1 MKLVARYISIFLVLW
16 LYTMPVFSQSDFDTI
31 KKRIVAELM
40 KPRVDDAQVSD
51 LVNTIRADGTWPG
64 INYEDVS
71 NTGFEHRIHSAN
83 MVSMARAYKNKN
95 SVWYKKKNLKT
106 AVEKALSYW
115 VANDFI
121 CENWW
126 HNQIGTP
133 DNLVTLMLIMG
144 DELPAALVEKAQPII
159 GRAHLNASGARP
171 SGDRIKIGGILAKNL
186 LFTGN
191 KTGFD
196 EVIRVIEGE
205 IKFTTGERGMQHDYS
220 FHHREDRVNN
230 TLSYGVGYAD
240 AFAEWAAYVA
250 GTGYA
255 FSADKINHLIDYYL
269 DGICKQLV
277 YGKINDPGTKNRD
290 ISRPGSFNPYST
302 AAPERLLSASDY
314 RKSELQEI
322 IRIRR
327 GDAEHSLSFGKFFW
341 QTEHYSHQR
350 PGYFTSVRMYSI
362 RNRNME
368 EPYNSEG
375 LKNHHRGDGTNYLSV
390 SGKEYNNIAPVY
402 DWQKIPGTTI
412 LQKEEMPAANQIQK
426 DGLTEFVGAVTD
438 GMYGAV
444 AFDFKS
450 PHDPLAAKKAWFFFD
465 REYVCL
471 GSGIAS
477 RGNLPVVTSL
487 NQCLLAGD
495 VTVSGSGGKRRIDR
509 GEHTIRNVQWI
520 HHDHTGYLFPES
532 AEANLLNNSQTGSW
546 YSINRQTSSSREEIS
561 MDVFKLWL
569 NHGSRVQ
576 NGTYAYVVVPGI
588 SAEEMDS
595 YSRNPATVIL
605 SNTPSVQAAG
615 HPGLGIYQMVFY
627 TSSAVELP
635 GGLRVESDMPGAV
648 MIKTDGRAVKE
659 ISVADPT
666 RKMGKMH
673 LTISGKVELN
683 GEGVTFAYDD
693 KKNQTNISITL
704 PKAVFTGSSVTVK

>member
-1 MKLVARYISIFLVLW
+1 MKLVARYFSLFLVLW

-40 KPRVDDAQVSD
+40 KPRVDDARISE
-51 LVNTIRADGTWPG
+51 LVKTMRDDGTWPG

-71 NTGFEHRIHSAN
+71 NTGFEHRVHSAN
-83 MVSMARAYKNKN
+83 MVLMARAYKTK
-95 SVWYKKKNLKT
+95 SSRWYRKKELKA

-115 VANDFI
+115 VTNDFI

-186 LFTGN
+186 LFMGD
-191 KTGFD
+191 KAGFD

-290 ISRPGSFNPYST
+290 ISRPGSFNPYGT
-302 AAPERLLSASDY
+302 ATPERLLIASDY
-314 RKSELQEI
+314 RRPELQEI
-322 IRIRR
+322 IQIRR
-327 GDAEHSLSFGKFFW
+327 GEAEHSLSFGKYFW

-350 PGYFTSVRMYSI
+350 PGYFTSVRMYST

-375 LKNHHRGDGTNYLSV
+375 LKNHHRADGTNYLSV
-390 SGKEYNNIAPVY
+390 SGKEYNNMAPVY
-402 DWQKIPGTTI
+402 DWQKIPGATI
-412 LQKEEMPAANQIQK
+412 MQKEELPAANQIQK
-426 DGLTEFVGAVTD
+426 DGLTDFVGAVSD

-450 PHDPLAAKKAWFFFD
+450 PHDPLVAKKAWFFFY

-477 RGNLPVVTSL
+477 RGTLSVVTAL
-487 NQCLLAGD
+487 NQCLLDGD
-495 VTVSGSGGKRRIDR
+495 VTVMAPGGKRKVER
-509 GEHTIRNVQWI
+509 GEHTLENVQWV
-520 HHDHTGYLFPES
+520 HHDHTGYIFPEPVGAS
-532 AEANLLNNSQTGSW
+532 LLNNSQTGSW

-569 NHGSRVQ
+569 NHGSRLQ
-576 NGTYAYVVVPGI
+576 NGAYAYVVVPGI
-588 SAEEMDS
+588 SADEMDS
-595 YSRNPATVIL
+595 YNSNPATVIL
-605 SNTPSVQAAG
+605 SNTPSVQAVG
-615 HPGLGIYQMVFY
+615 HPNLGIYQMVFY
-627 TSSAVELP
+627 TSSSVNLP
-635 GGLRVESDMPGAV
+635 DGTRVESDMPGLV
-648 MIKTDGRAVKE
+648 MIKTDGPAVKS

-673 LTISGKVELN
+673 LTISGKVEFESQ
-683 GEGVTFAYDD
+683 GATFVYNQN
-693 KKNQTNISITL
+693 KNHTSISIAL
-704 PKAVFTGSSVTVK
+704 PESVFAGSAVTVK